1 MSFLFRLVFMI
12 LLLMRVSSIS
22 AQQKSNETDKIYGS
36 DPLLYN
42 GRYYTFFPPLNTL
55 GNQYLDDGQFDTGSV
70 TLRGVRYSD
79 LILNYDIYNQN
90 LVLKYNNNL
99 GSAGLIVLSD
109 AWLEE
114 FTFKGKNFK
123 LIQTVDTLKRIC
135 QVIGTGRSRI
145 FYFWRKDLNLDNF
158 YGAKNHIFSTPRKE
172 MKIGTENHFNLF
184 WNNKSFCSL
193 FGPEKKNEIR
203 NYIRKYNIN
212 VKKATDQKMTDLIS
226 FCNTLNT
233 Q

>member
-1 MSFLFRLVFMI
+1 
-12 LLLMRVSSIS
+12 VSGIS

-55 GNQYLDDGQFDTGSV
+55 GNQYLADGQFDTGSV

-79 LILNYDIYNQN
+79 LNLNYDIYNQN

-114 FTFKGKNFK
+114 FTFKGKSFK

-172 MKIGTENHFNLF
+172 MKIGTDNHFDLF